1 MPRLLKGAAWGAA
14 AWLIY
19 GVTELILSSGIQL
32 WRFPE
37 MEILGWQWRLIAM
50 LMAAYAAIGLALG
63 AIAGLVAPAMP
74 QRLASLT
81 LALAFLVNLISARPL
96 ARSEYIAVA
105 VALFLLAALPQKRF
119 QFLAS
124 PWTVSLLLLAA
135 PWISREALDSRP
147 SAVLK
152 TGLSL
157 LLIAFVAGLGWIWS
171 RVRNGRAP
179 ALGSQA
185 AAAML
190 AAGIFAGAVEIAKRP
205 GPVRVDTPALAPG
218 VKKPNVLLITMDTV
232 RADHTSLYGYERDT
246 TPNLRKFAQS
256 ATLYTRAIATSDFTL
271 PTHASL
277 FTGLYPN
284 WSGALAPPNAD
295 ARHVANPLRSDK
307 TTLAEILRG
316 QGYWTAESAAN
327 FGFLAPWTG
336 LTRGF
341 AASDLRRP
349 LDLSTSNR
357 PFYLRALARRLLTL
371 VANMGRLDRTSV
383 SAFDIN
389 RRVLEFLDA
398 AKASGA
404 PFFLFVNYMDAHL
417 PYVPD
422 PPFDRRY
429 PGLDRRF
436 IPAGVSALNK
446 QVNAGARRL
455 TAAETEHIVSQYDG
469 GVAEED
475 AAIGDLLARLRE
487 SGLYD
492 GALIVITADHGNA
505 HGEHGLLDHFLGFV
519 YQELVHVPLAIKYP
533 GQRAAARSDD
543 LVSQV
548 DILPTILDSLQLKPG
563 PEVQGRSLLKPAPES
578 GAIVFSQGTRN
589 VLTGAGNPRFGGLR
603 RAIFSGSMKL
613 ILWTAGPPEM
623 YDLAADPA
631 ERRNLYNPDDP
642 QAIKLRRGLETWI
655 AAMPRLIAPHNLDRI
670 SGERLKSLG
679 YIQ

>member
-1 MPRLLKGAAWGAA
+1 V

-19 GVTELILSSGIQL
+19 GVIELILSAGIQL

-50 LMAAYAAIGLALG
+50 LMGAYAAIGLVWG
-63 AIAGLVAPAMP
+63 AIGGMIAPATP
-74 QRLASLT
+74 QIFASIT
-81 LALAFLVNLISARPL
+81 LALAFLINLISAGPL

-105 VALFLLAALPQKRF
+105 VALLLVVALPQKRF
-119 QFLAS
+119 RFLAS
-124 PWTVSLLLLAA
+124 PWTVSLLLLAT
-135 PWISREALDSRP
+135 PWVSRQVLDMRL
-147 SAVLK
+147 SAVVK

-157 LLIAFVAGLGWIWS
+157 LLMAVVAGFAAIWS

-179 ALGSQA
+179 ALGAQVVA
-185 AAAML
+185 AAL
-190 AAGIFAGAVEIAKRP
+190 VTGIFAAAVEIAERP
-205 GPVRVDTPALAPG
+205 GEVRVNKPAPAPG
-218 VKKPNVLLITMDTV
+218 VKKPNVPLITMDTV

-246 TPNLRKFAQS
+246 TPNLREFAKT

-295 ARHVANPLRSDK
+295 ARHVANPLSPDK
-307 TTLAEILRG
+307 TTLAELLRG

-327 FGFLAPWTG
+327 FGFLAQWTG

-349 LDLSTSNR
+349 LDLSTPNH
-357 PFYLRALARRLLTL
+357 PFYLRASARRLLSL
-371 VANMGRLDRTSV
+371 VVNMGRLDRTSV

-389 RRVLEFLDA
+389 HGALQFLDA
-398 AKASGA
+398 ARASGA

-422 PPFDRRY
+422 PPFDTRY

-436 IPAGVSALNK
+436 MPADVPAVNK
-446 QVNAGARRL
+446 RVNAGAHGL
-455 TAAETEHIVSQYDG
+455 TAPEREHIVSQYDG

-475 AAIGDLLARLRE
+475 AAISDLLKRLRE
-487 SGLYD
+487 SGMYD
-492 GALIVITADHGNA
+492 NTLIVITADHGNA
-505 HGEHGLLDHFLGFV
+505 HGDHGLLDHFIGFV
-519 YQELVHVPLAIKYP
+519 FQELIHVPLVIKYP
-533 GQRAAARSDD
+533 GQQDASRSED

-548 DILPTILDSLQLKPG
+548 DILPTILDALGMKTG
-563 PEVQGRSLLKPAPES
+563 PAVQGRSLLKPAPDG
-578 GAIVFSQGTRN
+578 GAIVYSQGTRN
-589 VLTGAGNPRFGGLR
+589 VLTGVGNPRFGGLR

-613 ILWTAGPPEM
+613 ILWTGGASGIV
-623 YDLAADPA
+623 
-631 ERRNLYNPDDP
+631 RS
-642 QAIKLRRGLETWI
+642 G
-655 AAMPRLIAPHNLDRI
+655 DR
-670 SGERLKSLG
+670 SGRATESLQG
-679 YIQ
+679 